1 MNKYKDVMFT
11 TDFEKLKGIKRRPLY
26 RKHEVLSNENED
38 FGVYEIISKQ
48 AKIKDNKPHQLGL
61 AILQWSKLLFLR

>member
-1 MNKYKDVMFT
+1 MFT

-48 AKIKDNKPHQLGL
+48 WQFNTNSFLTQIKIYVYANEK
-61 AILQWSKLLFLR
+61 